1 VPAVTFDS
9 SIDVHAVP
17 VTDPSSPQF
26 EFHHPATFTSRGVA
40 VPFTTPMLAGARV
53 RAATH
58 AGIELVVP
66 NPSGGR
72 GIYILNW
79 AGVRAL
85 CNPTLHD
92 TMLFRRLSCLG
103 VIDPARVR
111 DVALEVARQG
121 HAGQDAASAAEAAI
135 THDRAQRLR
144 SHFLLLTALVEQMD
158 PNGQAASPSE
168 RTADLDRRAS
178 AVLHRIAPSLGR
190 PPTQLAGALAAIS
203 DVFAPAGTAG
213 DRGART
219 PRFLIRLEETQ
230 NDLGQWLEAEPD
242 NDFGGLG
249 HAITAAMRRT
259 RDTGQAVLTH
269 TRSVLTD
276 PAAILKR
283 WIADQAGIAALAMR
297 CDWLLD
303 GWERVCLLW
312 LSANPTASRRGVL
325 LEMAPL
331 IPVLPREV
339 MSWTGTLIQPEAMEH
354 GFRVTSR
361 EDGWR
366 TGGSA
371 YALIERNEKLL
382 AMST

>member
-1 VPAVTFDS
+1 VTG
-9 SIDVHAVP
+9 
-17 VTDPSSPQF
+17 PSTQQF
-26 EFHHPATFTSRGVA
+26 EFHHPATFASRGVA

-92 TMLFRRLSCLG
+92 TMLFRRFSGLG
-103 VIDPARVR
+103 TIDPARVR
-111 DVALEVARQG
+111 DVALEVALEG

-135 THDRAQRLR
+135 AHDRAQRLR
-144 SHFLLLTALVEQMD
+144 VHVLLLTGLVEQVD
-158 PNGQAASPSE
+158 PNGQAPSPSE

-178 AVLHRIAPSLGR
+178 TVLHRIAPSLGR
-190 PPTQLAGALAAIS
+190 PATQLASALAAIS
-203 DVFAPAGTAG
+203 DLFAPAGVAAS
-213 DRGART
+213 DRGARI
-219 PRFLIRLEETQ
+219 PRLLIRLDATRT
-230 NDLGQWLEAEPD
+230 DLCQWLASDAD
-242 NDFGGLG
+242 NDIGGLG
-249 HAITAAMRRT
+249 QAITAAMLRT
-259 RDTGQAVLTH
+259 CDSGQAVLAH
-269 TRSVLTD
+269 TRSVLAD
-276 PAAILKR
+276 PMAVLKR
-283 WIADQAGIAALAMR
+283 WIADQAGSQALAMR

-303 GWERVCLLW
+303 GWERIGLLW

-339 MSWTGTLIQPEAMEH
+339 MSWTGTHIHPEAMEH

-361 EDGWR
+361 DDGWR